1 MGSIFQG
8 TPQNATSYTTSSSET
23 PKWMQDAIYNQI
35 NWAQNIANK
44 PYESY
49 DMPTVAELSPLQQ
62 QAYAGIEAAQGVG
75 QEDLGKAQAGMETL
89 SSQDTTTRL
98 RSDQA
103 DYLRKDLVG
112 ANLDAGQDLFARS
125 GEISVLG
132 NAQPMMDQ
140 AQQSALNIAG
150 AGQGYLTDAANM
162 SAASAANPYITQG
175 TQMSGMSAANPYL
188 TQGTK
193 MSGAS
198 AANPYLNQAQSTT
211 AQALADKAL
220 NAANPYFSRAAQTSV
235 SDINQYM
242 NPYQQNVLDTIAKQ
256 GTRNLTEN
264 LLPGV
269 SDSFIKAGQF
279 GSRGMGEFGS
289 RALRDTQEAIL
300 NQQAPLA
307 AQGYES
313 ALRAS
318 AADKQRQASLGQSV
332 GSISGAD
339 LSRVLQGGSQYGQL
353 GQTAG
358 QLTGQDAGRQ
368 MQAGQTM
375 GQLTGQDAGRLA
387 QVGQTLSNVT
397 RDQASTLGN
406 LAQTTGQLSSQEQQN
421 LANIANMRT
430 QAGQSQ
436 QQYGLN
442 AAQTSAAQQAQD
454 YRQQQSALN
463 DMAALAAQEQAMT
476 YTDLAAL
483 EAAGKAQQQQLQT
496 ELSAAEKEF
505 MDEQL
510 YPQRN
515 MDFLST
521 QIRGLA
527 PIVPTATTTAGSTT
541 GATYNPSPLSQI
553 ATGFATYK
561 GLTS

>member
-8 TPQNATSYTTSSSET
+8 TPQNATSYTTSSTET

-49 DMPTVAELSPLQQ
+49 DLPTVAGLSQLQQ
-62 QAYAGIEAAQGVG
+62 DAYAGIEAAQGIG

-112 ANLDAGQDLFARS
+112 ANLDAGQDLFGRS
-125 GEISVLG
+125 GKISVLG
-132 NAQPMMDQ
+132 NAKPMMDQ

-150 AGQGYLTDAANM
+150 AGQKYLTDAANM

-175 TQMSGMSAANPYL
+175 TQMSGM
-188 TQGTK
+188 
-193 MSGAS
+193 S

-235 SDINQYM
+235 SDIDQYM

-256 GTRNLTEN
+256 GRRNLTEN

-279 GSRGMGEFGS
+279 GSKGMGEFGS

-339 LSRVLQGGSQYGQL
+339 LSRVLQGGSQYGTL

-442 AAQTSAAQQAQD
+442 AAQTSAAQQSQD
-454 YRQQQSALN
+454 YRQQQAALN

>member
-8 TPQNATSYTTSSSET
+8 TPQNATSYTSSSTET

-44 PYESY
+44 PFESY
-49 DMPTVAELSPLQQ
+49 DLPTVAELSPLQQ

-75 QEDLGKAQAGMETL
+75 QEDLAKAQAGMETL

-98 RSDQA
+98 REDQA
-103 DYLRKDLVG
+103 KYLRDDLVSK
-112 ANLDAGQDLFARS
+112 NLDAGQDLFGRS
-125 GEISVLG
+125 GDISVLG

-188 TQGTK
+188 
-193 MSGAS
+193 
-198 AANPYLNQAQSTT
+198 NQAQTTT

-235 SDINQYM
+235 SDIDQYM

-256 GTRNLTEN
+256 GRRNLTEN

-279 GSRGMGEFGS
+279 GSKGMGEFGS

-300 NQQAPLA
+300 NQQAPLT

-318 AADKQRQASLGQSV
+318 AADKQRQASLGTSV

-339 LSRVLQGGSQYGQL
+339 LSRVLQGGSQYGNL

-358 QLTGQDAGRQ
+358 QLTGQDASRQ
-368 MQAGQTM
+368 MQAAQTM

-436 QQYGLN
+436 QQFGLG
-442 AAQTSAAQQAQD
+442 AAQTSAAQQSQD
-454 YRQQQSALN
+454 YRQQQAALN

-496 ELSAAEKEF
+496 ELGAAEKEF

-527 PIVPTATTTAGSTT
+527 PIVPTSTTTAGATT

>member
-8 TPQNATSYTTSSSET
+8 TPQNATSYTTESTQT

-44 PYESY
+44 PFESY
-49 DMPTVAELSPLQQ
+49 SLPTVAELSPMQQ
-62 QAYAGIEAAQGVG
+62 QAFQGIQDAQGVG
-75 QEDLGKAQAGMETL
+75 RDELAKAQAGMEKMSEAETT
-89 SSQDTTTRL
+89 SQL

-103 DYLRKDLVG
+103 KYLRDDLVSK
-112 ANLDAGQDLFARS
+112 NLDAGQDLFGRAADV
-125 GEISVLG
+125 SVLG
-132 NAQPMMDQ
+132 SAKPMMDQ
-140 AQQSALNIAG
+140 AQQSALNIVG

-162 SAASAANPYITQG
+162 SASSAANPYITQG

-188 TQGTK
+188 QQAQTTT
-193 MSGAS
+193 ATALADRALS
-198 AANPYLNQAQSTT
+198 AANPYFDRASQT
-211 AQALADKAL
+211 AT
-220 NAANPYFSRAAQTSV
+220 ANI
-235 SDINQYM
+235 DQYM
-242 NPYQQNVLDTIAKQ
+242 NPYQQNVLDVIAKQ
-256 GTRNLTEN
+256 GARNLTEN

-269 SDSFIKAGQF
+269 QDSFIKAGQF

-300 NQQAPLA
+300 DKQSGVA
-307 AQGYES
+307 AQGYGE
-313 ALRAS
+313 ALRA
-318 AADKQRQASLGQSV
+318 AQADLARQAQLGQAV

-339 LSRVLQGGSQYGQL
+339 LSRVLQGGSQYGNL

-358 QLTGQDAGRQ
+358 QLTGQDASRM

-375 GQLTGQDAGRLA
+375 GQLTGQDAARLA
-387 QVGQTLSNVT
+387 QVGQTLSGMT

-406 LAQTTGQLSSQEQQN
+406 LGQTMGQLSSQEQQN
-421 LANIANMRT
+421 LANLAQART
-430 QAGQSQ
+430 SAGQSQ
-436 QQYGLN
+436 QQFGLGAASTSQQA
-442 AAQTSAAQQAQD
+442 AAQDLA
-454 YRQQQSALN
+454 RQQSALN
-463 DMAALAAQEQAMT
+463 DMAALAAQEQSMT

-496 ELSAAEKEF
+496 ELSAAEKQF
-505 MDEQL
+505 MDQQL
-510 YPQRN
+510 YPQRQ

-521 QIRGLA
+521 QVRGLA
-527 PIVPTATTTAGSTT
+527 PIVPQVRTTSGQTT

>member
-8 TPQNATSYTTSSSET
+8 TPQNASSYTTSSTET

-49 DMPTVAELSPLQQ
+49 DMPTVAGLSQLQQ
-62 QAYAGIEAAQGVG
+62 DAYSGIEAAQGIG
-75 QEDLGKAQAGMETL
+75 QEDLAKAQAGMETL

-112 ANLDAGQDLFARS
+112 ANLDAGQDLFGRS
-125 GEISVLG
+125 SDISVLG

-140 AQQSALNIAG
+140 AQKSALNIAG

-188 TQGTK
+188 
-193 MSGAS
+193 
-198 AANPYLNQAQSTT
+198 NQAQTTT

-220 NAANPYFSRAAQTSV
+220 NAANPYFNRAAQTSV
-235 SDINQYM
+235 SNIDQYM

-318 AADKQRQASLGQSV
+318 AADKARQASLGTSV

-339 LSRVLQGGSQYGQL
+339 LSRVLQGGSQYGNL

-421 LANIANMRT
+421 LANIANMQT

-496 ELSAAEKEF
+496 ELSAAEKEY

-561 GLTS
+561 GLNP